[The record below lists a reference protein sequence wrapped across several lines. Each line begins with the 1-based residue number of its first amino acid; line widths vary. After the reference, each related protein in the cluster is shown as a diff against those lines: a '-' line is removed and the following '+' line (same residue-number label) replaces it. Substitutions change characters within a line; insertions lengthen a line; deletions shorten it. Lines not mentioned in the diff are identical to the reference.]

1 MLFGGTCY
9 KSTIIMSIDPQKVR
23 IQELAH
29 KYLKGQLSHSEQLEF
44 DEWFKSED
52 NENIYINENIA
63 GSEDKHRQLIWS
75 RINEQINP
83 VQTTKVKTMWPRI
96 AVAASVL
103 LAVSLGGYF
112 ILNKKPTQLIIKNQK
127 QEIVPGTNK
136 ATLTLANGQKIIL
149 TNGLNGKLA
158 QQGSTLVLVNSNR
171 SITYTASA
179 ANSASAAQIQFN
191 TLATVRGEQSPY
203 PLVLADGTKVWLNA
217 ESSITFP
224 TSFSGKE
231 RIVKIT
237 GEAYFEVVHDASH
250 PFKVKVG
257 DQTIEDLGTRFNINA
272 YPDEPA
278 MKTTLINGKVKI
290 SEDSQTALLKP
301 GYQAVVSP
309 SGSSII
315 VQAADL
321 DQVMAWKNGNFEF
334 EGTPLKDI
342 MRQISRWYDVD
353 ISYQGTIEDVEFGG
367 SISRSKNI
375 NEILSVLET
384 TKGVHFKLD
393 GRRIIVMP

>member
-1 MLFGGTCY
+1 MP
-9 KSTIIMSIDPQKVR
+9 IDPQKVR

-44 DEWFKSED
+44 DEWFKSEGS
-52 NENIYINENIA
+52 ENIYIDENIA
-63 GSEDKHRQLIWS
+63 ESEDKHRQLIWS
-75 RINEQINP
+75 RINEHINP
-83 VQTTKVKTMWPRI
+83 VQSAKIKTLWPRI
-96 AVAASVL
+96 AAAASIL
-103 LAVSLGGYF
+103 LALSIGSYF
-112 ILNKKPTQLIIKNQK
+112 ILNKKPAQQIVRNQK
-127 QEIVPGTNK
+127 QEIVPGTNE

-149 TNGLNGKLA
+149 SRGLNGKLA
-158 QQGSTLVLVNSNR
+158 QQGSTLVQVNSSK

-179 ANSASAAQIQFN
+179 ANSTSTAQVQFN

-217 ESSITFP
+217 ASSITFP

-237 GEAYFEVVHDASH
+237 GEAYFEVVHDALH

-257 DQTIEDLGTRFNINA
+257 DQTIEDLGTQFNINA

-290 SEDSQTALLKP
+290 SDGSQTALLKP

-309 SGSSII
+309 SGSSIT

-342 MRQISRWYDVD
+342 MRQISRWYNVD
-353 ISYQGTIEDVEFGG
+353 ISYQGTIAEVEFGG

-384 TKGVHFKLD
+384 TKGVHFKIE

>member
-1 MLFGGTCY
+1 MATQDRKRLIELGY
-9 KSTIIMSIDPQKVR
+9 KW
-23 IQELAH
+23 
-29 KYLKGQLSHSEQLEF
+29 LER
-44 DEWFKSED
+44 K
-52 NENIYINENIA
+52 
-63 GSEDKHRQLIWS
+63 
-75 RINEQINP
+75 INP
-83 VQTTKVKTMWPRI
+83 VEKQEFEAWLDEVADEPLEMLSSARSDEEYGALLFEKIQEQTNTGRRIRLWPRI
-96 AVAASVL
+96 AAAASIL
-103 LAVSLGGYF
+103 LFLSFGTYF
-112 ILNKKPTQLIIKNQK
+112 ILNKKPTQQIVKNQK
-127 QEIVPGTNK
+127 QEIVPGINK

-149 TNGLNGKLA
+149 TRGLNGRLA
-158 QQGSTLVLVNSNR
+158 QQGNTLVQVNSNK
-171 SITYTASA
+171 SIIYTASA
-179 ANSASAAQIQFN
+179 ANTSLAAQMQFN
-191 TLATVRGEQSPY
+191 TLSTVRGEQSPY

-231 RIVKIT
+231 RVVKIT
-237 GEAYFEVVHDASH
+237 GEAYFEVVHDALH

-257 DQTIEDLGTRFNINA
+257 DQTIEDLGTQFNINA
-272 YPDEPA
+272 YLDEPY

-290 SEDSQTALLKP
+290 TEGSQVTLLKP
-301 GYQAVVSP
+301 GFQAVVSP
-309 SGSSII
+309 SGSSIT

-353 ISYQGTIEDVEFGG
+353 ISYKGTIEDAEFGG

-384 TKGVHFKLD
+384 TKGVHFKLE
-393 GRRIIVMP
+393 GRRILVMP

>member
-1 MLFGGTCY
+1 MAL
-9 KSTIIMSIDPQKVR
+9 DPQKIR

-44 DEWFKSED
+44 DEWFKKES
-52 NENIYINENIA
+52 NENIYIDENIA
-63 GSEDKHRQLIWS
+63 ESEDKYRQLIWS
-75 RINEQINP
+75 RINERINP
-83 VQTTKVKTMWPRI
+83 VQETKVKTILPRI
-96 AVAASVL
+96 VAAASIL
-103 LAVSLGGYF
+103 LSISIGGYF
-112 ILNKKPTQLIIKNQK
+112 ILHKKPAQQIVENQK
-127 QEIVPGTNK
+127 QEIVPGINK

-149 TNGLNGKLA
+149 TKGLNGKLA
-158 QQGSTLVLVNSNR
+158 QQGSTLVQVNSNK
-171 SITYTASA
+171 SITYTGSIV
-179 ANSASAAQIQFN
+179 NTSVAAQVQFN
-191 TLATVRGEQSPY
+191 TLSTVRGEQSPY

-231 RIVKIT
+231 RVVKIT

-250 PFKVKVG
+250 PFKVKVR
-257 DQTIEDLGTRFNINA
+257 DQIIEDLGTQFNINA

-290 SEDSQTALLKP
+290 SEGSQVALLKP
-301 GYQAVVSP
+301 GFQAVVSP

-353 ISYQGTIEDVEFGG
+353 ISYTGTIEDTEFGG
-367 SISRSKNI
+367 SISRTKNI

-384 TKGVHFKLD
+384 TKGVHFKLE
-393 GRRIIVMP
+393 GRRILVMP

>member
-1 MLFGGTCY
+1 MAL
-9 KSTIIMSIDPQKVR
+9 DPQKIR

-44 DEWFKSED
+44 DEWFKKES
-52 NENIYINENIA
+52 NENIYIDENIA
-63 GSEDKHRQLIWS
+63 ESEDKYRQLIWS
-75 RINEQINP
+75 RINERINP
-83 VQTTKVKTMWPRI
+83 VQETKVKTILPRI
-96 AVAASVL
+96 AAAASIL
-103 LAVSLGGYF
+103 LSISIGGYF
-112 ILNKKPTQLIIKNQK
+112 ILHKKPAQQIVENQK
-127 QEIVPGTNK
+127 QEIVPGINK

-149 TNGLNGKLA
+149 TKGLNGKLA
-158 QQGSTLVLVNSNR
+158 QQGSTLVQVSSNK
-171 SITYTASA
+171 SITYTGSIV
-179 ANSASAAQIQFN
+179 NTSVAAQVQFN
-191 TLATVRGEQSPY
+191 TLSTVRGEQSPY

-231 RIVKIT
+231 RVVKIT

-250 PFKVKVG
+250 PFKVKVR
-257 DQTIEDLGTRFNINA
+257 DQIIEDLGTQFNINA

-290 SEDSQTALLKP
+290 SEGSQVALLKP
-301 GYQAVVSP
+301 GFQAVVSS

-353 ISYQGTIEDVEFGG
+353 ISYTGTIEDTEFGG
-367 SISRSKNI
+367 SISRTKNI

-384 TKGVHFKLD
+384 TKGVHFKLE
-393 GRRIIVMP
+393 GRRILVMP